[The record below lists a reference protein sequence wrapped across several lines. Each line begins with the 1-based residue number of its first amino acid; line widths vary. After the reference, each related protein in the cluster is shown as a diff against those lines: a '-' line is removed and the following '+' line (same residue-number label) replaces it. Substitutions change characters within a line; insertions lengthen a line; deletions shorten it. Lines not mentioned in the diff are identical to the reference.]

1 MGGWG
6 KFSVPVW
13 TAGQEVM
20 LGGPGGDELDQRL
33 KQSSPG
39 AGEEESVKEIQGV

>member
-1 MGGWG
+1 MGGRG

-20 LGGPGGDELDQRL
+20 LGGPGGDGLDQRL